1 MKTTIDPALL
11 QQRIAQLPAWP
22 RAAAQALAALRD
34 DATGADECARCIGH
48 DQALTARV
56 LRLANSAFY
65 GVPGRVASV
74 NSAIQM
80 LGKRTLGAALTAATA
95 NAQFNAIVHDGFDFD
110 GFWRHS
116 VGTAIAAEAIAR
128 LRLLDDEAAFTAGL
142 LHDIG
147 RLALAAHFPQETAS
161 VAALARGH
169 DLTWLEAERMALTT
183 DHAAVGAT
191 IAAQWR
197 FPEIVQVAIAAHHQ
211 PQPSGSD
218 ASMADVIHVADAM
231 AHALDLAGDVHEAV
245 PEVDPQA
252 WQRLGLTTEQA
263 APLLVRIE
271 QGVLA
276 LCNALAH

>member
-11 QQRIAQLPAWP
+11 QRRIAQLPAWP

-34 DATGADECARCIGH
+34 DNSSADECARCIGH

-95 NAQFNAIVHDGFDFD
+95 NAQFNAIACDGFNFD
-110 GFWRHS
+110 GFWRHAMA
-116 VGTAIAAEAIAR
+116 TAIAAESIAR
-128 LRLLDDEAAFTAGL
+128 VRLLDDEAAFTAGL

-147 RLALAAHFPQETAS
+147 RLALAAHFPHETAD
-161 VAALARGH
+161 VAALARAH
-169 DLTWLEAERMALTT
+169 DLQWLQAERMALTT

-197 FPEIVQVAIAAHHQ
+197 FPEVVQAAIAAHHQ
-211 PQPSGSD
+211 PEPSDSD

-231 AHALDLAGDVHEAV
+231 AHALDLAGDAHEAV
-245 PEVDPQA
+245 PDVDPQA

-263 APLLVRIE
+263 APLLQRIE